1 MAAEKPFNVLL
12 PEGCCSISFCVV
24 LLFFLQFHS
33 VGECEVL
40 SDLFRAAK
48 VHLLFEKREKIAKE
62 MVAFVTFSKINCT
75 FADK

>member
-1 MAAEKPFNVLL
+1 VVVVVVVPFLCVL
-12 PEGCCSISFCVV
+12 FYY
-24 LLFFLQFHS
+24 FFLQLHS

-62 MVAFVTFSKINCT
+62 MVAFVTFSKINRT

>member
-1 MAAEKPFNVLL
+1 MLFYY
-12 PEGCCSISFCVV
+12 
-24 LLFFLQFHS
+24 FFLQLHS